1 MKIEEGRRS
10 QREGRLE
17 ESQIEEKVRRN
28 GNDGEREWKSS
39 SGKIKFIYLLRHWRN
54 LPLFK

>member
-1 MKIEEGRRS
+1 VKIEEGRRS

-28 GNDGEREWKSS
+28 GNDGERE
-39 SGKIKFIYLLRHWRN
+39 
-54 LPLFK
+54 